1 MSTRGIADSKRSN
14 AKLIK
19 LHRIYSIE
27 TAVSSFPPTCQ
38 SFQSFRR
45 AVRCSLAA
53 ATVGIAAAPRDGVYV
68 ITALR
73 NGEESNVRVPVSLRR
88 RTAVVLVGVALVAAV
103 VVSTSRQPS
112 AAPAR
117 SAAPAALPVA
127 VATASRTDVPV
138 RLTALGS
145 VAAFNTVTVRPRV
158 DGQLMRVTFRE
169 GQFVNRGDLL
179 AEIDPRPFQVQLEQ
193 AQGQLAKDQAQ
204 LATARLD
211 LTRYQT
217 LLSQDSIARQ
227 NVDTQL
233 STVAQL
239 EAGLKVDQ
247 AAIDTA
253 RLNLT
258 YSRVTAPISG
268 RVGLRLVDAGNV
280 VTASS
285 STGLV
290 VITQVEPIA
299 VVFTLPE
306 DALRMVLPRI
316 RTGAK
321 LPVDAF
327 DRGGATRLASG
338 SVVTLDNQIDQSTGT
353 VRVKAVFDNRDHALF
368 PAQFV
373 NVQLLADTR
382 RAELIVP
389 AAAVQQGPEG
399 AFVYVVDGGNAVVRP
414 VTTGIIEGE
423 RASILKG
430 LDAGDVVIT
439 DGVDRLREGS
449 AVQVRQ

>member
-1 MSTRGIADSKRSN
+1 VQVFVSTR
-14 AKLIK
+14 
-19 LHRIYSIE
+19 
-27 TAVSSFPPTCQ
+27 
-38 SFQSFRR
+38 
-45 AVRCSLAA
+45 
-53 ATVGIAAAPRDGVYV
+53 
-68 ITALR
+68 
-73 NGEESNVRVPVSLRR
+73 RR
-88 RTAVVLVGVALVAAV
+88 RVVVVVGVALIAAV
-103 VVSTSRQPS
+103 IVYTSRHPA

-117 SAAPAALPVA
+117 SVAAAALPVA

-158 DGQLMRVTFRE
+158 DGQLMRMLFRE
-169 GQFVNRGDLL
+169 GQFVGRGDLL

-204 LATARLD
+204 LASARVD
-211 LTRYQT
+211 LARYQT

-227 NVDTQL
+227 NVDAQL

-258 YSRVTAPISG
+258 YSRVTAPLSG
-268 RVGLRLVDAGNV
+268 RVGLRLVDPGNV
-280 VTASS
+280 VIASS
-285 STGLV
+285 SPGVV

-299 VVFTLPE
+299 VLFTLPE
-306 DALRMVLPRI
+306 DALRLVLPRI

-327 DRGGATRLASG
+327 DRSGTTRLASG
-338 SVVTLDNQIDQSTGT
+338 SVVTLDNQIDPSTGT
-353 VRVKAVFDNRDHALF
+353 VRIKAVFDNRDHALF

-382 RAELIVP
+382 RGELVVP
-389 AAAVQQGPEG
+389 AGAVQQGPQG
-399 AFVYVVDGGNAVVRP
+399 AFVYVVHDGKAVLRP
-414 VTTGIIEGE
+414 VTVGLIEAD
-423 RASILKG
+423 RASIAKG

-439 DGVDRLREGS
+439 DGLDRLRQGS
-449 AVQVRQ
+449 AVEVRR

>member
-1 MSTRGIADSKRSN
+1 
-14 AKLIK
+14 
-19 LHRIYSIE
+19 
-27 TAVSSFPPTCQ
+27 
-38 SFQSFRR
+38 
-45 AVRCSLAA
+45 
-53 ATVGIAAAPRDGVYV
+53 
-68 ITALR
+68 
-73 NGEESNVRVPVSLRR
+73 VRVSVSLRR
-88 RTAVVLVGVALVAAV
+88 RTAMVLVGAALIGAV
-103 VVSTSRQPS
+103 IVHTSRQPA

-117 SAAPAALPVA
+117 GGAPAALPVA
-127 VATASRTDVPV
+127 VAAASRTDVPV
-138 RLTALGS
+138 RLSALGS
-145 VAAFNTVTVRPRV
+145 VVAFNTVTVRPRV
-158 DGQLMRVTFRE
+158 DGQLMRVMFRE
-169 GQFVNRGDLL
+169 GQFVRRGDLL

-193 AQGQLAKDQAQ
+193 AQGQLAKDEAQ
-204 LATARLD
+204 LATARVD
-211 LTRYQT
+211 LARYQT

-227 NVDTQL
+227 NVDAQL

-239 EAGLKVDQ
+239 EAALKVDQ
-247 AAIDTA
+247 AAIDSA

-258 YSRVTAPISG
+258 YSRVTSPVSG

-306 DALRMVLPRI
+306 DALRIVLPRI

-327 DRGGATRLASG
+327 DRSGATRLASG

-382 RAELIVP
+382 RAELVVP
-389 AAAVQQGPEG
+389 AAAVQQGPQG
-399 AFVYVVDGGNAVVRP
+399 AFVYGVHDGKAVVRP
-414 VTTGIIEGE
+414 VTVGIVEGE
-423 RASILKG
+423 RVSIAKG
-430 LDAGDVVIT
+430 LDTGDVVIT
-439 DGVDRLREGS
+439 DGLDRLRAGS
-449 AVQVRQ
+449 AVEIRR

>member
-1 MSTRGIADSKRSN
+1 M
-14 AKLIK
+14 
-19 LHRIYSIE
+19 
-27 TAVSSFPPTCQ
+27 
-38 SFQSFRR
+38 
-45 AVRCSLAA
+45 
-53 ATVGIAAAPRDGVYV
+53 
-68 ITALR
+68 
-73 NGEESNVRVPVSLRR
+73 
-88 RTAVVLVGVALVAAV
+88 LVGVALIGAV
-103 VVSTSRQPS
+103 IVYTSRRPA

-117 SAAPAALPVA
+117 SVASAALPVA
-127 VATASRTDVPV
+127 VATASRADVPV

-145 VAAFNTVTVRPRV
+145 VVAFNTVTVRPRV

-169 GQFVNRGDLL
+169 GQFVRRGDLL

-204 LATARLD
+204 LATARVD
-211 LTRYQT
+211 LGRYQT

-227 NVDTQL
+227 NVDAQL

-239 EAGLKVDQ
+239 EAALKVDQ

-280 VTASS
+280 VTSS
-285 STGLV
+285 STTGLV

-321 LPVDAF
+321 LPADAF
-327 DRGGATRLASG
+327 DRSGATRLASG

-368 PAQFV
+368 PSQFV

-382 RAELIVP
+382 RAELVVP
-389 AAAVQQGPEG
+389 AAAVQQGPQG
-399 AFVYVVDGGNAVVRP
+399 AFVYLVHSGKAIVRP
-414 VTTGIIEGE
+414 VTVGLVEGE
-423 RASILKG
+423 RVSIAKG
-430 LDAGDVVIT
+430 LETGDVIVT
-439 DGVDRLREGS
+439 DGIDRLREGS
-449 AVQVRQ
+449 AVEVRR